1 MLRWFE
7 NRSIVVKAFAAPALL
22 LLCLFAL
29 SAKSYI
35 FIATT
40 ATGLDAISRSKLPT
54 WNSVER
60 LNDALADTQLLLF
73 RYVSW
78 LNSGVDRAT
87 LQKAEAELQTRNADI
102 AQRIDGLLAR
112 GDFPADDRKI
122 LESVK
127 EGWRKFEKLSKDST
141 EMGAVQPSMAVMML
155 GEVDDLLSS
164 LRKDT
169 DRIAQS
175 IQLSSQSFAT
185 SMVRSSRQ
193 SRAILLGG
201 IAVIFPVSVLLSI
214 FVALSMVTPIRE
226 VTKSMLA
233 ISKGDLAGNIGYA
246 HRTDEIGRMVK
257 AVAVFRQNAAQIREL
272 EDRRRAEQQRSIE
285 TRKDEMNAL
294 AAEFETSVKLI
305 ASRLSHT
312 AKTMTASSVELAK
325 SAAETRD
332 QSAGM
337 AQVIEVTSDSVQTVA
352 GAAQQISLALQEVAV
367 QVTQTSNF
375 VKFTASETHR
385 VGDEMGQLVKAVQDI
400 TSAVDVIED
409 IAAGT
414 NLLAL
419 NAAIEAARAGDA
431 GRGFG
436 VVAAEVKALSGQTER
451 ATSEINAR
459 IAAVN
464 SSCSTVAKSIASIVK
479 AMNNVES
486 LSQAISGSVNEQAT
500 GTVEIANSAA
510 SARSCVEQ
518 VSAMLERLR
527 NAANQ
532 TDQTSKMAEAEMHG
546 LLRDA
551 DMVDQK
557 VDWFLTSV
565 RQA

>member
-22 LLCLFAL
+22 LLCLFVL

-78 LNSGVDRAT
+78 LNSGVDRGT
-87 LQKAEAELQTRNADI
+87 LKKAEAELQTRNADI

-112 GDFPADDRKI
+112 GDFPANDRKI
-122 LESVK
+122 LEGVK

-164 LRKDT
+164 LRRDT

-185 SMVRSSRQ
+185 SMVQSSRQ

-233 ISKGDLAGNIGYA
+233 ISKGDLAGNVGYA
-246 HRTDEIGRMVK
+246 DRTDEIGRMVK

-337 AQVIEVTSDSVQTVA
+337 AHVIEVTSDSVQTVA
-352 GAAQQISLALQEVAV
+352 GAAQQISQALQEVAV
-367 QVTQTSNF
+367 QVTQTSSF

-510 SARSCVEQ
+510 SARTCVEQ
-518 VSAMLERLR
+518 VAAMLERLR

-532 TDQTSKMAEAEMHG
+532 TDETSKMAEAEMHG

>member
-22 LLCLFAL
+22 LLCLFVL

-164 LRKDT
+164 LRRDT

-185 SMVRSSRQ
+185 SMVQSSRQ

-214 FVALSMVTPIRE
+214 FVALSMVTPIRI
-226 VTKSMLA
+226 TPP
-233 ISKGDLAGNIGYA
+233 I
-246 HRTDEIGRMVK
+246 
-257 AVAVFRQNAAQIREL
+257 
-272 EDRRRAEQQRSIE
+272 
-285 TRKDEMNAL
+285 
-294 AAEFETSVKLI
+294 
-305 ASRLSHT
+305 T
-312 AKTMTASSVELAK
+312 AKLSEEGIPSRFTRFCNSCSRITPKITPTSEPSPPRSENPPSTA
-325 SAAETRD
+325 
-332 QSAGM
+332 
-337 AQVIEVTSDSVQTVA
+337 
-352 GAAQQISLALQEVAV
+352 
-367 QVTQTSNF
+367 
-375 VKFTASETHR
+375 
-385 VGDEMGQLVKAVQDI
+385 
-400 TSAVDVIED
+400 
-409 IAAGT
+409 
-414 NLLAL
+414 
-419 NAAIEAARAGDA
+419 AAIA
-431 GRGFG
+431 
-436 VVAAEVKALSGQTER
+436 
-451 ATSEINAR
+451 
-459 IAAVN
+459 
-464 SSCSTVAKSIASIVK
+464 
-479 AMNNVES
+479 
-486 LSQAISGSVNEQAT
+486 
-500 GTVEIANSAA
+500 
-510 SARSCVEQ
+510 
-518 VSAMLERLR
+518 
-527 NAANQ
+527 
-532 TDQTSKMAEAEMHG
+532 
-546 LLRDA
+546 
-551 DMVDQK
+551 
-557 VDWFLTSV
+557 
-565 RQA
+565 